1 MMVRV
6 NLAQESPV
14 GISVKNPG
22 GARFPGITWAWLT
35 TQNPGSPE
43 RQGTV
48 HEAPAS
54 KCCVLC
60 SLQQLTLA
68 PGTCQLFL
76 PASLPVDYISSPAS
90 SSARHIQEEA
100 GQGVFGT
107 FQGPP
112 RRAASCCRCCPLPCR
127 ELEVWRSRGLPHL
140 TGRWQ
145 GWRGCPPALG
155 SGGSWLG
162 RRPPAPTCGCWF
174 CVPPSSSACP
184 RCHPRPGER
193 LCPVAATACST
204 EEGTD
209 LSPPPQEQ
217 LHPRDV
223 FIHHHRP
230 TTMVQ
235 MFKSLHLT

>member
-1 MMVRV
+1 MVRV

-76 PASLPVDYISSPAS
+76 PALLPVDYISSPAS

-100 GQGVFGT
+100 GQGFFWHISGSSEACCQLLQVLPSAV
-107 FQGPP
+107 QGAGGVEEQGAAPP
-112 RRAASCCRCCPLPCR
+112 
-127 ELEVWRSRGLPHL
+127 
-140 TGRWQ
+140 
-145 GWRGCPPALG
+145 
-155 SGGSWLG
+155 
-162 RRPPAPTCGCWF
+162 
-174 CVPPSSSACP
+174 
-184 RCHPRPGER
+184 
-193 LCPVAATACST
+193 
-204 EEGTD
+204 
-209 LSPPPQEQ
+209 
-217 LHPRDV
+217 
-223 FIHHHRP
+223 HR
-230 TTMVQ
+230 
-235 MFKSLHLT
+235 